1 MKDKTCLALIVAG
14 GKGLRLDPAHPKQ
27 FLPLCGKPVLV
38 HTLLRFYESRL
49 FDGAVVVL
57 PKADVK
63 AWPELC
69 AQYGLNRDFF
79 TAVAGGETRF
89 DSVGAG
95 LSALCKRYHIEAAG
109 DPHPDLWVAVHDGV
123 RPLISTEFL
132 SDCLQ
137 AAFEHG
143 NAVPALPPIESFRYM
158 EDDASADA
166 DGSANATGNAVAKN
180 RPIDRQCLRSLQ
192 TPQCARLLT
201 LYEAWQKAAA
211 QPKAERTGRFT
222 DEATVLEFSG
232 EAIHLCQGAPHNLKI
247 TQAHD
252 LKWAEWILTSGLNEV
267 NSEQPNNKQSDKP
280 ANFQPAP
287 LPHSAAEP
295 KVILG
300 IDPGTLLMGYGLVEV
315 CGSRLRFLNMGVLD
329 LRKED
334 DPLVKLSRIHAE
346 VNRLIDEYK
355 PAALSIESPFYGK
368 NAQSLIKLGR
378 AQGVAIAAAMARGL
392 RVFEYAPLRIKQ
404 SITGNGN
411 ASKEQVYQMLCRL
424 LSLYGDHPKHL
435 DASDALGAA
444 VCHALQNRFEDRMA
458 NPGGRNA
465 NGTPGGKGT
474 NTNAGS
480 PTRAGRKTADPAAQI
495 KAAGVSSKSGGHKK
509 KPSSWESFLNQN
521 PDRIR

>member
-57 PKADVK
+57 PKADIK

-69 AQYGLNRDFF
+69 AQYGLNHDFF

-109 DPHPDLWVAVHDGV
+109 DPHHDLWVAVHDGV

-132 SDCLQ
+132 SHCLQ

-143 NAVPALPPIESFRYM
+143 NAVPAMPPTESFRYI
-158 EDDASADA
+158 EDDADTYASADGGA
-166 DGSANATGNAVAKN
+166 KGATNSAGGGANTAPN

-192 TPQCARLLT
+192 TPQCARLLA
-201 LYEAWQKAAA
+201 LYEAWQKAAER
-211 QPKAERTGRFT
+211 PKAERAERFT

-247 TQAHD
+247 TQALD
-252 LKWAEWILTSGLNEV
+252 LKWAEWILTGGLNEV
-267 NSEQPNNKQSDKP
+267 NSERQSDKQSDKP

-295 KVILG
+295 KIILG

-315 CGSRLRFLNMGVLD
+315 CGSRLSFLNMGVLD

-346 VNRLIDEYK
+346 VNRLIDEHR

-444 VCHALQNRFEDRMA
+444 VCHALQNRFEDRVA
-458 NPGGRNA
+458 NPGGRGA
-465 NGTPGGKGT
+465 N
-474 NTNAGS
+474 
-480 PTRAGRKTADPAAQI
+480 TACTSA
-495 KAAGVSSKSGGHKK
+495 KSGGHKK
-509 KPSSWESFLNQN
+509 KPSSWESFLSQN

>member
-1 MKDKTCLALIVAG
+1 MKKTCLALIVAG

-27 FLPLCGKPVLV
+27 FLPLCGKPVLI
-38 HTLLRFYESRL
+38 HTLCRFYESQL

-69 AQYGLNRDFF
+69 AQYGLDRDFF

-95 LSALCKRYHIEAAG
+95 LSALCKRYSAEADD

-123 RPLISTEFL
+123 RPLISREFL

-143 NAVPALPPIESFRYM
+143 NAVPALPPIESFRYVEETGGAM
-158 EDDASADA
+158 TTAT
-166 DGSANATGNAVAKN
+166 ATGIALN

-201 LYEAWQKAAA
+201 LYKAWQKAAA
-211 QPKAERTGRFT
+211 QPKAERATRFT

-232 EAIHLCQGAPHNLKI
+232 EVIHLCQGAPHNLKI

-252 LKWAEWILTSGLNEV
+252 LRWAEWILSSGLAGG
-267 NSEQPNNKQSDKP
+267 SADLSSDRP
-280 ANFQPAP
+280 AIATRPT
-287 LPHSAAEP
+287 SAEP
-295 KVILG
+295 KIILG
-300 IDPGTLLMGYGLVEV
+300 IDPGTLLMGFGLVEA

-355 PAALSIESPFYGK
+355 PVALSIESPFYGK

-424 LSLYGDHPKHL
+424 LSLGGDHPKHL

-444 VCHALQNRFEDRMA
+444 VCHALQNRFEDMVA
-458 NPGGRNA
+458 NPGGRNSA
-465 NGTPGGKGT
+465 NPSGRSNSRTSTPS
-474 NTNAGS
+474 A
-480 PTRAGRKTADPAAQI
+480 AAQI
-495 KAAGVSSKSGGHKK
+495 KAAVKSGKSGGGHKK

>member
-1 MKDKTCLALIVAG
+1 MKKTCLALIVAG

-132 SDCLQ
+132 SHCLQ

-143 NAVPALPPIESFRYM
+143 NAVPALPPTESFRYI
-158 EDDASADA
+158 EDDADTYASADGGA
-166 DGSANATGNAVAKN
+166 KGATNSASSGLIAKN
-180 RPIDRQCLRSLQ
+180 RPINRQCLRSLQ
-192 TPQCARLLT
+192 TPQCARLLA

-211 QPKAERTGRFT
+211 QPKAERAARFT

-232 EAIHLCQGAPHNLKI
+232 EVIHLCQGAPHNLKI

-252 LKWAEWILTSGLNEV
+252 LKWAEWILTGGLNEV
-267 NSEQPNNKQSDKP
+267 NSERQSNTQYDKQS
-280 ANFQPAP
+280 NLQPDTR
-287 LPHSAAEP
+287 PHSAAAP
-295 KVILG
+295 QVILG

-346 VNRLIDEYK
+346 VNRLIDEHR

-444 VCHALQNRFEDRMA
+444 VCHALQNRFEDRVA
-458 NPGGRNA
+458 NPGGRGA
-465 NGTPGGKGT
+465 
-474 NTNAGS
+474 NTNSGN
-480 PTRAGRKTADPAAQI
+480 PTRAGRKTADPDAQI
-495 KAAGVSSKSGGHKK
+495 KAAGASSKSGGHKK